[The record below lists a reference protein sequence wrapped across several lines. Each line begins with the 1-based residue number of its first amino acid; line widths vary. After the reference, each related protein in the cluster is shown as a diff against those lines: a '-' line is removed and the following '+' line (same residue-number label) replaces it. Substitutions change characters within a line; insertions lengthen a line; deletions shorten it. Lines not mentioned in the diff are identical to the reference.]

1 MPQIIRVS
9 RDEESY
15 YTAEGYFINN
25 YKGEYLREGERLNIY
40 FSRNPGVVHIN
51 AEKQL
56 NEFIIVFR
64 YVYDIK
70 TRQLQESLACGFG
83 EKHST
88 DIQEV
93 LMIAEEAG
101 FSKEDLMEYK
111 QYFLYDKL
119 LTDWLEANESRFTIG
134 SWGRVDFM
142 EVLPLEGS
150 K

>member
-1 MPQIIRVS
+1 MIGGGGNEPTSFSNMPQIIRVS

-56 NEFIIVFR
+56 NEFIMVFR

-70 TRQLQESLACGFG
+70 VWYADSAKNILQTYRKSL
-83 EKHST
+83 
-88 DIQEV
+88 
-93 LMIAEEAG
+93 
-101 FSKEDLMEYK
+101 
-111 QYFLYDKL
+111 
-119 LTDWLEANESRFTIG
+119 
-134 SWGRVDFM
+134 
-142 EVLPLEGS
+142 
-150 K
+150 